1 MKTAIAKNLLTGE
14 KLRVK
19 ATTENA
25 ASSYGRAVWETEDR
39 QALGEVGSPILG
51 YEIIELHYMHKE
63 TGSTDTREGW
73 EASYDPEELEAR
85 GLTASEAFDE
95 DEGETLIED
104 EE

>member
-1 MKTAIAKNLLTGE
+1 MKTAIAKNLLTGD

-25 ASSYGRAVWETEDR
+25 ASSYGREVWETKDG

-51 YEIIELHYMHKE
+51 YEIIEARYTHRE

-73 EASYDPEELEAR
+73 EASYDPQELKAR
-85 GLTASEAFDE
+85 SLTASEAFDE
-95 DEGETLIED
+95 DEGETLIET
-104 EE
+104 EV